1 MLDLN
6 PEDVCS
12 IIERAREFHAQE
24 AVVIPEQSGS
34 YTDDWAMQVLADHV
48 DDPTYRELRYTINS
62 LEQEQQAN
70 LVALMWVGRGD
81 YSGEEWEEALAQAR
95 DSWTGRTAE
104 YLISTPLVPDY
115 LEEGLAQ
122 LGYFCE

>member
-6 PEDVCS
+6 AEDICS
-12 IIERAREFHAQE
+12 IIERAREFHAKE
-24 AVVIPEQSGS
+24 AVVIPEQPGS
-34 YTDDWAMQVLADHV
+34 YSDDWAMQVLADHV
-48 DDPTYRELRYTINS
+48 DDPTFRELKYTINS

-70 LVALMWVGRGD
+70 LVALMWIGRGD

-95 DSWTGRTAE
+95 DRWTERTAE
-104 YLISTPLVPDY
+104 YLISTPLLPEY

-122 LGYFCE
+122 LGYSCE